1 MDYTER
7 TWNNLLPGS
16 FNLDLLVTLYGTPTQ
31 PLTPAD
37 LSSISAA
44 QLRPPS
50 TLPPCPEEDDDKKK
64 KDNDCRRRQL
74 AEEEVQA
81 IFENEE
87 QNAIDSCVG
96 GHCIYDIDD
105 RWRIEVSQFLAP
117 KRKF

>member
-16 FNLDLLVTLYGTPTQ
+16 FNLDLLVTLYGTPNQ
-31 PLTPAD
+31 PLTPVD
-37 LSSISAA
+37 ESGMSAA
-44 QLRPPS
+44 QFREPS
-50 TLPPCPEEDDDKKK
+50 SLPPCPVEEGKKK
-64 KDNDCRRRQL
+64 KDNDSCRRRQL
-74 AEEEVQA
+74 AEEELQA
-81 IFENEE
+81 LFENEE